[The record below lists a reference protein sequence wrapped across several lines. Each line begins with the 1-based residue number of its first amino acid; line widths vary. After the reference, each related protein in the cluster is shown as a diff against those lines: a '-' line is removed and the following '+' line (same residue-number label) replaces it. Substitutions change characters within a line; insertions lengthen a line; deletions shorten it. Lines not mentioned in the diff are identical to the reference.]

1 MAVTRQMRQFHHFRP
16 ELAESLDEFGEV
28 GNAFEAAEA
37 TGDLLLR
44 EEELLHHDDIGQE
57 EDLGHGAE
65 EASRGPHHG
74 ASVS

>member
-1 MAVTRQMRQFHHFRP
+1 MRQFHHFRP

-37 TGDLLLR
+37 AGNLLLG
-44 EEELLHHDDIGQE
+44 EEKLLHHNDVGQK
-57 EDLGHGAE
+57 EDLGHGAQK
-65 EASRGPHHG
+65 ASRSPHDG

>member
-1 MAVTRQMRQFHHFRP
+1 MRQFHHFRP
-16 ELAESLDEFGEV
+16 ELAESLDEFGKV
-28 GNAFEAAEA
+28 GDAFEAAEA

-44 EEELLHHDDIGQE
+44 EEKLLHHNDIGQK

-65 EASRGPHHG
+65 EASRSPHDG